1 MIYIVTRV
9 RLPISKINDQIVS
22 PLFAFCLFSS
32 IKYGVCIMNQVFMKI
47 TRGEGVEPR

>member
-9 RLPISKINDQIVS
+9 RLPISKINDQIVN

-32 IKYGVCIMNQVFMKI
+32 TEYQVLL
-47 TRGEGVEPR
+47 